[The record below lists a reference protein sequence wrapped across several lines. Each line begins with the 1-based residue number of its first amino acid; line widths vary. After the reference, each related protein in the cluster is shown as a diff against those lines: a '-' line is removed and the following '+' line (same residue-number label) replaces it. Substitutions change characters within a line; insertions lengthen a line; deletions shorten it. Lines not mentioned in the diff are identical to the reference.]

1 MDFLLVDEQLKAIF
15 LDVFPENNESSF
27 DWNKQQNDYE
37 NWDSFAHLRIVSEI
51 EEKFDIKLDIEDF
64 VYISDASGFLKIIK
78 NNINH
83 K

>member
-1 MDFLLVDEQLKAIF
+1 MTSNNLEDDIKAIF
-15 LDVFPENNESSF
+15 LDTFPDMKEDEF
-27 DWNKQQNDYE
+27 DLDTKQEEYE

-78 NNINH
+78 NKINH